1 MVENAK
7 SVLQRSFENETFLA
21 RFRANPVKTLDEYG
35 YDLTEEQENA
45 LISKDDSKL
54 NEVID
59 DLQPSAYGFIFPP
72 PIDYP

>member
-1 MVENAK
+1 MEENAK

-21 RFRANPVKTLDEYG
+21 RFRADPIKTLDEYG
-35 YDLTEEQENA
+35 YELGEKQEEALVSMDEN
-45 LISKDDSKL
+45 KL

-72 PIDYP
+72 PINHS